1 VPAAVKFIRPGAL
14 IVREREPLVKKGKHS
29 AERKAAE
36 HIMQNQRRARFII
49 CGAVLMRNVFAY
61 TLVAINTTA
70 VRSLAFPLYSLL
82 CAHRDKQAAGRPAS
96 GVIFCTLVLKVQQ
109 VRLIE
114 KLICQIFF
122 K

>member
-1 VPAAVKFIRPGAL
+1 VQS
-14 IVREREPLVKKGKHS
+14 E
-29 AERKAAE
+29 AAE

-96 GVIFCTLVLKVQQ
+96 GVIFCTPVLKVLQ

-114 KLICQIFF
+114 KLSCQIFLNMVTILNRN
-122 K
+122 